1 MAVSLAASVTAF
13 LVSFI
18 MLPVII
24 KYFLEKKLVDVP
36 DRRKIHRK
44 LTPSMGGIAIFIGF
58 LVATI
63 IWMEL
68 DYWQQMRY
76 VIASLF
82 IIFLLG
88 VRDDLVPFRA
98 SHKLYG
104 QIIAVAIL
112 LFSNVRIESLYG
124 FMGIYEIPLWLSY
137 FLTAFTV
144 IVITNSF
151 NLIDGLDGLA
161 GSIGMV
167 TLSTFGVWFYFA
179 GDNLFSLLCLAMSG
193 SILAFLVFNWEPSE
207 IFMGDTG
214 AMVIGMLL
222 SVLVIHFMSLNESLP
237 DSSLVKFSATIGTAA
252 CFIIIPLSDTLRII
266 ILRLS
271 KGQSPF
277 RPDKNHI
284 HHSIMRLGFTHART
298 TIILACVNA
307 IFVISAFVFR
317 NYGDRYVIPT
327 LILISMALSI
337 FLDRKILNKR
347 SIKTSS

>member
-1 MAVSLAASVTAF
+1 MAVSLAAGITAF
-13 LVSFI
+13 LISFI
-18 MLPVII
+18 TLPVII
-24 KYFLEKKLVDVP
+24 KYFMQKSLFDVP

-58 LVATI
+58 LIATF

-68 DYWQQMRY
+68 EYWQQMRY

-104 QIIAVAIL
+104 QIIAIAIL

-124 FMGIYEIPLWLSY
+124 FMGIYEVPLWLSY
-137 FLTAFTV
+137 FLTAFTIV
-144 IVITNSF
+144 VITNSF

-167 TLSTFGVWFYFA
+167 ALLSFGAWFYFA
-179 GDNLFSLLCLAMSG
+179 GDNLFSLLCFAMAG

-222 SVLVIHFMSLNESLP
+222 AVLVIRFMNVNEILP
-237 DSSLVKFSATIGTAA
+237 DSSPIKFSATIGAA
-252 CFIIIPLSDTLRII
+252 ASFVIIPLSDTLRII

-277 RPDKNHI
+277 KPDKNHV
-284 HHSIMRLGFTHART
+284 HHSIMRLGFTHSRT
-298 TIILACVNA
+298 TLILA
-307 IFVISAFVFR
+307 FVSVFFIVAAFLFR
-317 NYGDRYVIPT
+317 NYQDKYIIPGI
-327 LILISMALSI
+327 ILISMSLSI
-337 FLDRKILNKR
+337 FLDRKIVNKK
-347 SIKTSS
+347 SVKTSN

>member
-1 MAVSLAASVTAF
+1 MAVSLAAGVTAF
-13 LVSFI
+13 LISFI
-18 MLPVII
+18 MLPIII
-24 KYFLEKKLVDVP
+24 KYFLQKSLFDVP

-44 LTPSMGGIAIFIGF
+44 LTPSMGGIAIFMGF

-68 DYWQQMRY
+68 EYWHQMRY
-76 VIASLF
+76 VVASLF
-82 IIFLLG
+82 IVFLLG

-112 LFSNVRIESLYG
+112 LFSDVRIESLYG
-124 FMGIYEIPLWLSY
+124 FMGIYEIPIWLSY
-137 FLTAFTV
+137 FLTGVTV
-144 IVITNSF
+144 IAITNSF

-167 TLSTFGVWFYFA
+167 ALSTFGVWFYFA
-179 GDNLFSLLCLAMSG
+179 GDDLFSLLCFAMAG

-222 SVLVIHFMSLNESLP
+222 SVLVIHFMDLNESLQ
-237 DSSLVKFSATIGTAA
+237 DSSPVKFSATIGTAA

-277 RPDKNHI
+277 KPDKNHI
-284 HHSIMRLGFTHART
+284 HHSIMRLGFTHSRT
-298 TIILACVNA
+298 TIILASINT
-307 IFVISAFVFR
+307 IFVISAFAFR
-317 NYGDRYVIPT
+317 NYGDRYVIP
-327 LILISMALSI
+327 ILIMISVSLSI

-347 SIKTSS
+347 SIKTSN